1 MYNIS
6 LQTIIVVAVF
16 ALGYLL
22 FTIRKTAR
30 QQLDI
35 YDLFMLST
43 VAIVP
48 SIFVAFPRIAHW
60 LANIAGVEFPFVL
73 MFGMLFAI
81 LFIFVH
87 RLTIKLHLLELDNRL
102 LIQEI
107 SLLKQTI
114 EQPGEKPRAKRVMNW
129 DPPAGVD
136 D

>member
-6 LQTIIVVAVF
+6 LQTIIFVAAF
-16 ALGYLL
+16 AFGYLF

-35 YDLFMLST
+35 YDLVMLST

-48 SIFVAFPRIAHW
+48 VIFVAFPWVAHW
-60 LANIAGVEFPFVL
+60 LANIAGVEFPFVV

-81 LFIFVH
+81 LFVFIH
-87 RLTIKLHLLELDNRL
+87 RLTIKLHRLELDNRL

-114 EQPGEKPRAKRVMNW
+114 EQPGGKPMAKSVINW